1 MDQAALDAA
10 IEKLSAA
17 RDPWV
22 KKPMAERIAL
32 LEGCLAGVVRTAERW
47 VAEACAIKGIDAGAP
62 VAGEEWLGGPNATA
76 RYLRLLVQALRAGGA
91 PRPPVMQKKGEQ
103 LVARVFP
110 NDVHDR
116 AMLAGFTADVWMA
129 PGARATQGAF
139 YRSPPEKGRTCLV
152 LGGGNVTSI
161 APMDVLYKLFVDGE
175 VVLLKVHPVLE
186 RVGPVLEEALA
197 PLVAAGVLAFAYGGG
212 DVGSY
217 LADHAGI
224 DTLHVTGSDRTYD
237 AIVWGSDEAE
247 RKRRKG
253 DKTPK
258 NARPFTAELGC
269 VTPVLVVPGPWSAAD
284 MKYQAAHVAGML
296 SNNASFNCNA
306 AKVLVVARDWLQ
318 RETFLEE
325 VRAALAALPP
335 RRAYYPGSEERYA
348 RFCTR
353 YADAEA
359 LGPKGDGVVP
369 WTLLPKVAPDGSEL
383 ALSEEAFCGVLG
395 VVTLDAKD
403 APTFLAAAVPFANDS
418 VWGSLSTCLLVHPI
432 TADAHRAELD
442 RAIMA
447 LRYGGIGI
455 NCWPGVIYGLASPT
469 WGAFPGNP
477 PEDIRSGSGVVHN
490 AFLFDHAEKSVVT
503 GPFRMR
509 PKPPW
514 FPHHRTLLPLARL
527 LLQAEARPSLASLA
541 KIAWTAMRA

>member
-1 MDQAALDAA
+1 MEHAALDAA
-10 IEKLSAA
+10 IEKLNTA

-22 KKPMAERIAL
+22 KKPMTERIAL
-32 LEGCLAGVVRTAERW
+32 LERCLAGVLRTAERW
-47 VAEACAIKGIDAGAP
+47 VIEACVVKGLDP
-62 VAGEEWLGGPNATA
+62 TSPLAGEEWLAGPNATA
-76 RYLRLLVQALRAGGA
+76 RYLRLLIEALRAGGA
-91 PRPPVMQKKGEQ
+91 PRPPAMQKRGEQ

-110 NDVHDR
+110 NSVHDR
-116 AMLAGFTADVWMA
+116 AMLSGFTAEVWMA

-139 YRSPPEKGRTCLV
+139 YRSPPEKGSTCLV

-161 APMDVLYKLFVDGE
+161 APMDVLGKLFVEGA

-186 RVGPVLEEALA
+186 RVGPMLEDALA
-197 PLVAAGVLAFAYGGG
+197 PLVDAGVLAFAYGGA
-212 DVGSY
+212 DVGAY
-217 LADHAGI
+217 LAEHAGI

-237 AIVWGSDEAE
+237 AIVWGQDEAE

-253 DKTPK
+253 DRTPK
-258 NARPFTAELGC
+258 NTRPFTAELGC
-269 VTPVLVVPGPWSAAD
+269 VTPILVVPGPWSAAD

-296 SNNASFNCNA
+296 SNNGSYNCSA

-318 RETFLEE
+318 RETFLDE
-325 VRAALAALPP
+325 VRAALKALPSW
-335 RRAYYPGSEERYA
+335 RAYYPGSPERYA
-348 RFCTR
+348 RYCAR
-353 YADAEA
+353 YPDAEV
-359 LGPKGDGVVP
+359 LGPTGEGVLP
-369 WTLLPKVAPDGSEL
+369 WTLLPKVKPDASEL

-403 APTFLAAAVPFANDS
+403 APSFLAAAVPFANDS
-418 VWGSLSTCLLVHPI
+418 VWGTLSTCLLVHPI

-442 RAIMA
+442 RAIMG

-455 NCWPGVIYGLASPT
+455 NCWSGVIYGLASPT
-469 WGAFPGNP
+469 WGAFPGNA
-477 PEDIRSGSGVVHN
+477 PEAIGSGSGVVHN
-490 AFLFDHAEKSVVT
+490 GFLFDHPQKSVVT

-527 LLQAEARPSLASLA
+527 LLQAEAHPSFGALA
-541 KIAWTAMRA
+541 KLAWTAMGA